1 MKSFEFLEHTA
12 DTIVK
17 AYGDTLQEAFA
28 AAAEGLF
35 AVITDIDQIRPTQQL
50 EITVESIDRDG
61 LLVAFLSELIVR
73 HEVDGIV
80 ATDFEVTF
88 TGENALRAVGRGEP
102 FDENRHEHGMHVKA
116 VSYHML
122 EINEGDGESGAWVQ
136 VLLDV

>member
-17 AYGDTLQEAFA
+17 AYGGTLQEAFA

-35 AVITDIDQIRPTQQL
+35 AVITDIEKIKPAEPI
-50 EITVESIDRDG
+50 EISVESIDREG

-88 TGENALRAVGRGEP
+88 TGDNSLRAVGHGEP

-122 EINEGDGESGAWVQ
+122 EINEGDGDTDASVQ

>member
-17 AYGDTLQEAFA
+17 GYGDTLEEAFA
-28 AAAEGLF
+28 AVAEGLF
-35 AVITDIDQIRPTQQL
+35 AVITDIDTVEPKQ
-50 EITVESIDRDG
+50 EITVRIESIDREG
-61 LLVAFLSELIVR
+61 LVVAFLSELILR
-73 HEVDGIV
+73 HEVNRIV
-80 ATDFEVTF
+80 ARDFSVRF
-88 TGENALRAVGRGEP
+88 TGRSSLTATGRGEI

-122 EINEGDGESGAWVQ
+122 EVHESTGDEPCHVQ